1 MTEIRISA
9 PRLEGEQ
16 INAGSPAYDWRHI
29 TQSRG
34 LRRIRPRPFVESH
47 LLHGRTNNLSGE
59 YHGAFQGTSVN
70 VVSVNEPMRHF
81 ESGSM

>member
-9 PRLEGEQ
+9 PRLEGEE

-47 LLHGRTNNLSGE
+47 LLHGRTNNPSGE